1 MKKKTLKTIS
11 VLLGAVSAAF
21 ALTAVFL
28 IFADAVSTTVL
39 KKDYTYTDTRA
50 GRALSKRGYFT
61 SISWR
66 LSRIFCRLRAARSHS
81 LQRARECA
89 RRRFSVSSSP
99 PSFCF

>member
-28 IFADAVSTTVL
+28 IFADAVSTTGL
-39 KKDYTYTDTRA
+39 
-50 GRALSKRGYFT
+50 ALSKRGYFT

-66 LSRIFCRLRAARSHS
+66 LSRIFCRLRAARSRS

-89 RRRFSVSSSP
+89 QRRFSVSSSP